1 MIAFGFYVIGMFGDA
16 YYGVIKDIPSIA
28 GFYKTFFSLFNTTRN
43 GLMFGLMYVSMGAFI
58 SEKKTLLKPKK
69 AGLYALISL
78 CCVAAESFT
87 LRYQSQPIDYNVMLF
102 LIPTAYFN
110 FQFLLGLDLKFKWNY
125 KFLRDSSTVIFFIH
139 PLVLILFNTIY
150 PVLGEPFS
158 NIMSL
163 IRFLFVY
170 FLSLAL
176 ATLIVKLR
184 SHPKLGLLV
193 KYLY

>member
-1 MIAFGFYVIGMFGDA
+1 
-16 YYGVIKDIPSIA
+16 
-28 GFYKTFFSLFNTTRN
+28 
-43 GLMFGLMYVSMGAFI
+43 
-58 SEKKTLLKPKK
+58 
-69 AGLYALISL
+69 
-78 CCVAAESFT
+78 
-87 LRYQSQPIDYNVMLF
+87 
-102 LIPTAYFN
+102 
-110 FQFLLGLDLKFKWNY
+110 
-125 KFLRDSSTVIFFIH
+125 
-139 PLVLILFNTIY
+139 LVLILFNTIY